1 MTEKI
6 KPTTEELQKRIEEV
20 RKLSEKYRSEL
31 EDRVKTRPLE
41 SAGIIFVAGLVLG
54 ILIATSKSR
63 RS

>member
-20 RKLSEKYRSEL
+20 RELSEKYRSEL

>member
-20 RKLSEKYRSEL
+20 RELSKKYRSEL